1 MLSFLIAAFTCACVA
16 FCYAEFASS
25 IPVSGSVYT
34 YAYMTVGEVVAFIV
48 GWCLMLEYLLAVA
61 AVAVGWSGY
70 LQSLLQGFNI
80 HLPAIIASAR
90 RRKRWSHRF
99 TSCLYFT
106 HHYGA
111 FKFWY
116 TRKRTH

>member
-80 HLPAIIASAR
+80 HLRHNRLGPR

-99 TSCLYFT
+99 TCCLYFT
-106 HHYGA
+106 YYRP

>member
-1 MLSFLIAAFTCACVA
+1 
-16 FCYAEFASS
+16 
-25 IPVSGSVYT
+25 
-34 YAYMTVGEVVAFIV
+34 MTVGEVVAFIV

-61 AVAVGWSGY
+61 RVAVGWSGY
-70 LQSLLQGFNI
+70 LQSLLQGFNV
-80 HLPAIIASAR
+80 HLPAIVASAPGVG
-90 RRKRWSHRF
+90 KGGLIDLPAV
-99 TSCLYFT
+99 CIFT